1 MNPNLIKKLQDF
13 FQTNPI
19 TKGEPSTA
27 EELLLVEQTMQLKL
41 DETHR
46 YLLLHYGGVV
56 IGDIRIY
63 GLKNT
68 ELIGDETFVELT
80 DDFREQM
87 SIEAQQYVI
96 SVDDMGNPILVDTAT
111 REVILY
117 NHDIGAYE
125 KLFNSLEDL
134 ILSKLVDSNNYTRM
148 NLLIKNIKRNGYIV
162 VICYII
168 LVCFYNIFNYIR
180 KPGMPELH
188 SFSWEGIQALVE
200 TFAVPIMLLFESYR
214 HGDWVLNTLNKLLTI
229 APLLFYIVVP
239 SILYNQEGEN
249 RLLGRLSV
257 RSYFLVIDSITFVI
271 YGLLALPTL
280 GIGLS
285 GVISYPLYA
294 FMLFLKKR

>member
-1 MNPNLIKKLQDF
+1 
-13 FQTNPI
+13 
-19 TKGEPSTA
+19 
-27 EELLLVEQTMQLKL
+27 
-41 DETHR
+41 
-46 YLLLHYGGVV
+46 
-56 IGDIRIY
+56 
-63 GLKNT
+63 
-68 ELIGDETFVELT
+68 
-80 DDFREQM
+80 
-87 SIEAQQYVI
+87 
-96 SVDDMGNPILVDTAT
+96 
-111 REVILY
+111 
-117 NHDIGAYE
+117 
-125 KLFNSLEDL
+125 
-134 ILSKLVDSNNYTRM
+134 M

-168 LVCFYNIFNYIR
+168 LVCFYNVFNYIR

-200 TFAVPIMLLFESYR
+200 TFTVPMMLL
-214 HGDWVLNTLNKLLTI
+214 LNKLLTI

-257 RSYFLVIDSITFVI
+257 RSYFLVIDCVTFVI

-294 FMLFLKKR
+294 FMLFYKKR

>member
-1 MNPNLIKKLQDF
+1 
-13 FQTNPI
+13 
-19 TKGEPSTA
+19 
-27 EELLLVEQTMQLKL
+27 
-41 DETHR
+41 
-46 YLLLHYGGVV
+46 
-56 IGDIRIY
+56 
-63 GLKNT
+63 
-68 ELIGDETFVELT
+68 
-80 DDFREQM
+80 
-87 SIEAQQYVI
+87 
-96 SVDDMGNPILVDTAT
+96 
-111 REVILY
+111 
-117 NHDIGAYE
+117 
-125 KLFNSLEDL
+125 
-134 ILSKLVDSNNYTRM
+134 M

-162 VICYII
+162 VIC
-168 LVCFYNIFNYIR
+168 NIFNYIR

-257 RSYFLVIDSITFVI
+257 RSYFLVIDCVTFVI

-294 FMLFLKKR
+294 FMLFYKKR